1 MRAHRVRSTTGRR
14 ALDRAIAHSTR
25 ASAAAVPRPSH
36 SHHTA
41 RKSQG
46 SESEGVQGR
55 SDAETH
61 RRHVHR
67 KQLPAQAFVVPW
79 GRARTGS
86 CPAAVPPPSAFPR
99 RQIFF
104 VQNKKWCT
112 APLALSAWWL
122 WWLPSRPLPSI
133 GSSRAQGEMTASR
146 HDASPQCSITN
157 SLSFGCPVLAHPDDD
172 VLCACTAVGTS

>member
-1 MRAHRVRSTTGRR
+1 MCEARPEGEPSTALSPTALVPAPLPSHGRAIRITLHASRR
-14 ALDRAIAHSTR
+14 ALKARESR
-25 ASAAAVPRPSH
+25 GAATQRHTDGTFTESSFQHRPSS
-36 SHHTA
+36 SHGA
-41 RKSQG
+41 ER
-46 SESEGVQGR
+46 GR
-55 SDAETH
+55 
-61 RRHVHR
+61 V
-67 KQLPAQAFVVPW
+67 PALQRFLLRPHFR
-79 GRARTGS
+79 GDK
-86 CPAAVPPPSAFPR
+86 
-99 RQIFF
+99 IFF